1 MQEKQFKSIIE
12 IGSFSIKT
20 IIFSNE
26 NDAPKIVGV
35 GKSNTQGFD
44 GNVVSSF
51 DDLIDSIKKSVVQAE
66 KQSNFIIKDCF
77 ILLANK
83 SIKINKFKNSLILD
97 DSIIEKNDI
106 RKLSKIKLKPQKD
119 FLQNINTSHYQI
131 NDDLITDNPIGL
143 SCKKVSRISLI
154 SMIDKKQVDLIE
166 NIFQKL
172 QIKIINFMDSTTSY
186 FLYLKGKQLSKKNL
200 ILIDF
205 GFNHINILIIKNK
218 QISFIRTLPI
228 GCRLISDD
236 LVKMLNISFDFAEKL
251 KISTIDLFDDRNPT
265 IEIPVW
271 EEFGNNIKNKIEHNY
286 IKKIITSRLDEIF
299 NTIFK
304 ILPQDNNFY
313 SYLFTGGGSQIKNF
327 QLYFRSKYGHEIQ
340 FLEPPGSS
348 GIPKVLND
356 SSFMSIYCAFYLQ
369 TQINPYKDDF
379 LKKIDSFSNKIW
391 YKRFVDLL

>member
-1 MQEKQFKSIIE
+1 M
-12 IGSFSIKT
+12 
-20 IIFSNE
+20 
-26 NDAPKIVGV
+26 
-35 GKSNTQGFD
+35 
-44 GNVVSSF
+44 
-51 DDLIDSIKKSVVQAE
+51 
-66 KQSNFIIKDCF
+66 
-77 ILLANK
+77 
-83 SIKINKFKNSLILD
+83 
-97 DSIIEKNDI
+97 
-106 RKLSKIKLKPQKD
+106 
-119 FLQNINTSHYQI
+119 
-131 NDDLITDNPIGL
+131 
-143 SCKKVSRISLI
+143 
-154 SMIDKKQVDLIE
+154 
-166 NIFQKL
+166 
-172 QIKIINFMDSTTSY
+172 
-186 FLYLKGKQLSKKNL
+186 
-200 ILIDF
+200 
-205 GFNHINILIIKNK
+205 
-218 QISFIRTLPI
+218 PI

-251 KISTIDLFDDRNPT
+251 KISTIDLYDDRNPT

-304 ILPQDNNFY
+304 ILPQDKNFY

-340 FLEPPGSS
+340 FLKPPSFS

-369 TQINPYKDDF
+369 TQINPDKDDF